1 MIIPSEN
8 LEIDTIYNQNI
19 VFKGGLLKV
28 RLKINP
34 NDSNEI
40 FVQEIDA
47 LNNVRTSQ
55 TFSGFEGFWKAVA
68 EFEKIIEESMGWK
81 EVFGFEVG
89 MVIELDRDTKKYP
102 KGTFLMITEVDND
115 GKATRY
121 EKLNAKQVDKISK
134 NKYVTKLTKAIGLD
148 DLIGKGINSLS
159 DLKVGK
165 EYDFNLAPN
174 TQLIIPSNQDIDG
187 FKIDDE
193 VKIDADNGGGSGKIE
208 QFVLLTDENKKS
220 KMYANIRLED
230 NSLGM
235 IPLDDVKP
243 VKKKTKK
250 KKAETTTQSSIGES
264 NSDDFKEL
272 PSTDSR
278 VWGSEF
284 EKGDLVR
291 VRKDY
296 ESISKSGG
304 STMFIASVSTY
315 SDTKRPE
322 NPTGKIY
329 GMDNGEAW
337 EGKDLI
343 KVY

>member
-102 KGTFLMITEVDND
+102 KGTFLMITEVDNN

-121 EKLNAKQVDKISK
+121 EKLNANQVDKISK

-174 TQLIIPSNQDIDG
+174 TQLIIPSNQDIYG

-296 ESISKSGG
+296 ESISKSRG

-329 GMDNGEAW
+329 RMDNGEAW
-337 EGKDLI
+337 QGKDLI